1 MSSERAVRPGLLF
14 VISAPSGTGK
24 TTVVE
29 RLVERCPDL
38 RQSRSYTSRAARQG
52 EIDGVDYNFVSREV
66 FEGMVRRDEFLEWA
80 DIFGNQYGT
89 SRRDTAAA
97 LASGVDLALV
107 IDVQGARQVRER
119 TRYSV
124 AVFVLPP
131 SYEVLAERLR
141 GRNQDP
147 PASIERRL
155 ATARAEVD
163 AVDEYDYVVIND
175 ELDRCVSEIAAIV
188 AAERARRVRKQ
199 GVIDRIVSTF
209 REEDNRSKSHE

>member
-1 MSSERAVRPGLLF
+1 MSNEPVPQPGLLF

-29 RLVERCPDL
+29 RLVERCPQL
-38 RQSRSYTSRAARQG
+38 RQSRSYTSRPARAG
-52 EIDGVDYNFVSREV
+52 EIDGVDYNFVSRDV

-80 DIFGNQYGT
+80 DIFGNLYGT
-89 SRRDTAAA
+89 SRRDTTAA

-107 IDVQGARQVRER
+107 IDVQGARQVRQR
-119 TRYSV
+119 ASSV
-124 AVFVLPP
+124 GVFVLPP
-131 SYEVLAERLR
+131 SYAVLAERLR

-155 ATARAEVD
+155 ATARAEVG

-175 ELDRCVSEIAAIV
+175 ELERCVAEIAAIV
-188 AAERARRVRKQ
+188 TAERARRARKRA
-199 GVIDRIVSTF
+199 VIDQIVKTF
-209 REEDNRSKSHE
+209 RE